1 MSSVNKVTLIGNLG
15 RDPEMR
21 YMPNGDAVANVS
33 IATTS
38 SYKDKEGKKIETTE
52 WHRTVFFG
60 KLAEIVGEY
69 CKKGSQIYVEGAL
82 RTRKWQDKDGVEKYT
97 TEVVGGEMKLLG
109 GRPANSGDAPAP
121 EGEAGGAKG
130 GKTEAKQPVAAGDM
144 QDDIRFNQ

>member
-109 GRPANSGDAPAP
+109 GRPTNTGDAPAP

-130 GKTEAKQPVAAGDM
+130 GKTEAKQPVAAGAD
-144 QDDIRFNQ
+144 QDDIPF